1 MRVLTYESI
10 TQVKFP
16 YFYWH
21 DIFISAKLLA
31 AHNKGTVRARSL
43 EELHDKLQAL
53 RGEVS
58 GDCVCV
64 CVCVC
69 HNGQFETL
77 TVIV

>member
-1 MRVLTYESI
+1 VRVLTYGSI

-21 DIFISAKLLA
+21 DILISAKLLA
-31 AHNKGTVRARSL
+31 AHSKGTARARSL

-58 GDCVCV
+58 GH
-64 CVCVC
+64 CVC
-69 HNGQFETL
+69 HSGQFETL
-77 TVIV
+77 TIVV

>member
-1 MRVLTYESI
+1 VRVLTYESI
-10 TQVKFP
+10 TQVKFR

-31 AHNKGTVRARSL
+31 AHNKGTARAKSL

-58 GDCVCV
+58 GDCV
-64 CVCVC
+64 
-69 HNGQFETL
+69 
-77 TVIV
+77 IV